1 MSPDAQRG
9 KERRDERQRL
19 LLPLYTEPSAHPG
32 GAGQLLEQL
41 LLTIKGR
48 KLKRE
53 GPQFDN
59 CPLSS
64 APGSTEP
71 PAPPSCTGGTCPPP
85 APAPGGLHGG
95 CLLNDH

>member
-1 MSPDAQRG
+1 MSPAAQPG
-9 KERRDERQRL
+9 NDGRDEKQRL
-19 LLPLYTEPSAHPG
+19 LLPLYTEPRAHPG

-48 KLKRE
+48 KLKPE

-71 PAPPSCTGGTCPPP
+71 PAAPPSCKRGDMSPSSTCTGW
-85 APAPGGLHGG
+85 AAWGL
-95 CLLNDH
+95 LAK

>member
-1 MSPDAQRG
+1 MSPAAQPG
-9 KERRDERQRL
+9 SDRRDEKQRL
-19 LLPLYTEPSAHPG
+19 LLPLYTEPRAHPG

-71 PAPPSCTGGTCPPP
+71 PAAPPAIKGGTCPPP
-85 APAPGGLHGG
+85 APAPGG
-95 CLLNDH
+95 C